1 MFVKNKVFKY
11 INENSM
17 IKEGDR
23 VLVALS
29 GGPDSVCLLHILHSL
44 KKNFSIEIFAAHVNH
59 MIRGEEAF
67 LDEFYAKKICEN
79 LNIKFFSK
87 QIYVE
92 EIARNKGISTEM
104 AGRDERYKFFNEIKE
119 KENIDKI
126 AIAHNANDQAETLI
140 MRIMR
145 GTGLEGLVGIKPVR
159 DAIYIRPI
167 LSLTRE
173 EIENYC
179 EINNLNPRIDK
190 TNLEDIYS
198 RNKIRLKAIP
208 FIKENFNTDIIGTL
222 NRLSHSASIDANFIN
237 EIVEKSY
244 LNYCK
249 EDNNQIIIKSDAFS
263 KNEAILTRVIK
274 KALMNVANV
283 HNNFELKH
291 IYDII
296 KLKQGVTGK
305 KISLTNNVIALN
317 NYGDIIISS
326 NDYMKKDNTNQLI
339 KLNIEDLLK
348 RKKIEVDFNI
358 YKLKLE
364 IVNNNGTLDF
374 SKQNEKYFSFEAVN
388 TITIRKRKNG
398 DKLTPFGFKGTK
410 KLKDILIS
418 CKVPSIQRDSIPVI
432 DFDHEIAWVVGVRNS
447 EIFRISRQNS
457 KLLKISF
464 SRKE

>member
-1 MFVKNKVFKY
+1 MKNKVLNY

-17 IKEGDR
+17 IKDGDR

-29 GGPDSVCLLHILHSL
+29 GGPDSVCLLHLLHNL
-44 KKNFSIEIFAAHVNH
+44 KKNINMEIFAAHVNH

-67 LDEFYAKKICEN
+67 LDEFYAKKLCEN

-92 EIARNKGISTEM
+92 EIAKDKGISTEM

-159 DAIYIRPI
+159 DEIYIRPI

-222 NRLSHSASIDANFIN
+222 NRLSHSASIDASFIN
-237 EIVEKSY
+237 EMVDKSY
-244 LNYCK
+244 LIYCK
-249 EDNNQIIIKSDAFS
+249 EDNSKIVIKSNAFS
-263 KNEAILTRVIK
+263 ENEAILTRVIRR
-274 KALMNVANV
+274 ALMNVANV

-296 KLKQGVTGK
+296 RLKQGITGK
-305 KISLTNNVIALN
+305 KISLTNNISAFN
-317 NYGDIIISS
+317 NYGDIIIST
-326 NDYMKKDNTNQLI
+326 NDYMKEDNTNQLI
-339 KLNIEDLLK
+339 KLNIDDLIK
-348 RKKIEVDFNI
+348 REKIEIDFNV

-364 IVNNNGTLDF
+364 IVNNNGKLDF
-374 SKQNEKYFSFEAVN
+374 SKQNEKYFSFEAIN

-398 DKLTPFGFKGTK
+398 DKLTPFGFRGTK

-418 CKVPSIQRDSIPVI
+418 YKIPVTQRDNIPII
-432 DFDHEIAWVVGVRNS
+432 DFDGEIAWVVGVRSS
-447 EIFRISRQNS
+447 ETFRITKQNS